1 LDGKVQEKELELTQ
15 ALNRPQPAPVEIIKE
30 VVIEK
35 PVEVIKEVFIDRPI
49 EVIKEVYIEKPVDP
63 LPPEPEPLQEED
75 HAHADPAPISPM
87 HRPLSDHEHDPIPIN
102 TTLVQNR
109 VVIPDFSIGAEETAP
124 VNADFGDTF
133 PSDPQKGDMYLRVD
147 MLPSKLFKWNEKK
160 WIEVDKTKT
169 DSFAYDRAYIQ
180 HLIEK
185 IDTGEYDVDLLTD
198 AEREQIK
205 EYLNEQSKQ

>member
-1 LDGKVQEKELELTQ
+1 MLFRSIGPVHIPLTD
-15 ALNRPQPAPVEIIKE
+15 
-30 VVIEK
+30 
-35 PVEVIKEVFIDRPI
+35 DRH
-49 EVIKEVYIEKPVDP
+49 D
-63 LPPEPEPLQEED
+63 PEPIN
-75 HAHADPAPISPM
+75 A
-87 HRPLSDHEHDPIPIN
+87 RLSANQI
-102 TTLVQNR
+102 
-109 VVIPDFSIGAEETAP
+109 VIPDFGIDAEEATP
-124 VNADFGDTF
+124 VNADFGDRF
-133 PSDPQKGDMYLRVD
+133 PSNPNKGDMYLRVD

-205 EYLNEQSKQ
+205 EYLNGQSKN

>member
-1 LDGKVQEKELELTQ
+1 MTD
-15 ALNRPQPAPVEIIKE
+15 
-30 VVIEK
+30 
-35 PVEVIKEVFIDRPI
+35 DR
-49 EVIKEVYIEKPVDP
+49 
-63 LPPEPEPLQEED
+63 
-75 HAHADPAPISPM
+75 
-87 HRPLSDHEHDPIPIN
+87 HDPEPIN
-102 TTLVQNR
+102 TRLAANQI
-109 VVIPDFSIGAEETAP
+109 VIPDFGIGAEEAAP
-124 VNADFGDTF
+124 VNADFGDRF
-133 PSDPQKGDMYLRVD
+133 PSNPNKGDMYLRVD

-205 EYLNEQSKQ
+205 EYLNGQSNN